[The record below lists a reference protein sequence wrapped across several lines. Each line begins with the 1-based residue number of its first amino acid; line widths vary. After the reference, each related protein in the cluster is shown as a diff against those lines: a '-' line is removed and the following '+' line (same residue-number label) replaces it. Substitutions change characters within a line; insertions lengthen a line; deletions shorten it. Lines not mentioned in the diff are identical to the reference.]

1 MAVLADADRQDLQ
14 KEFCSDLS
22 NSRTAFNLLKPDL
35 RAAINAIDN
44 WIVANQASFNAA
56 IPQPARAT
64 LTVDQKTELFMRVM
78 ARRFKTKV

>member
-22 NSRTAFNLLKPDL
+22 NSRTVFNLLKPDL